1 MGSSSAFC
9 GLPIVHHR
17 VSIPARRPAGPA
29 PRAWRLRAALP
40 GGSAAA
46 HGMSVRQPVG
56 LSRRRS
62 IVRPRATDQWGYPRH
77 PGPSGRQDR
86 RDRPNR
92 AGPHAEAPR
101 AFCPPTPRVTH
112 SGPCLPQAA
121 SPQRLRRERFA
132 PAASPRRFA
141 LGRPVPI
148 GTIVTCVWGIPYPAL
163 RLSAPLLF
171 SA

>member
-1 MGSSSAFC
+1 MCRF
-9 GLPIVHHR
+9 P
-17 VSIPARRPAGPA
+17 PAGPKAGTPHLALTRRA
-29 PRAWRLRAALP
+29 PRRLRRRTRRERSHP
-40 GGSAAA
+40 
-46 HGMSVRQPVG
+46 VR

-62 IVRPRATDQWGYPRH
+62 TVRLRATDPWGYPSH

-148 GTIVTCVWGIPYPAL
+148 GTIVTCVWGTRRRQSIP
-163 RLSAPLLF
+163 RIEQ
-171 SA
+171 